1 MVVQDS
7 EGISV
12 LELDDAFLYWAA
24 GTLKT
29 RDDESGRFTIRRR
42 SGDGTVE
49 DVATVEGWIHGLA
62 KHLNRLYWTV
72 QRPRNDPVTGQIM
85 TMEMPNGPITVLE
98 VEWPREIVVNGTRAY
113 WTDFQAGVFSA
124 AVVDGLIEGPP
135 RYFAGWENAVGIADH
150 DQTLFWTQMN
160 LDNSIRYTEKSNPG
174 GFGIIAC
181 NQQWP
186 ETIAVDG
193 ERIYWPSRHIENDTG
208 RLMVVARGGGLPK
221 VLLDDRPVG
230 VWSSIE
236 SSPNQLYW
244 VERETVIMRMTK

>member
-1 MVVQDS
+1 
-7 EGISV
+7 
-12 LELDDAFLYWAA
+12 
-24 GTLKT
+24 
-29 RDDESGRFTIRRR
+29 
-42 SGDGTVE
+42 
-49 DVATVEGWIHGLA
+49 LA

-98 VEWPREIVVNGTRAY
+98 AEWPREIVVNDTRAY

-135 RYFAGWENAVGIADH
+135 RHFAGWENATGIADD
-150 DQTLFWTQMN
+150 DQMLFWTQMN

-174 GFGIIAC
+174 GVGIVAC

-193 ERIYWPSRHIENDTG
+193 ERIYRRSAPRCLCYNGSAGRNRDTRLLQSGGAPGTQDRQNLFHLAASRHEH
-208 RLMVVARGGGLPK
+208 LMSVVYGAARSCAVVSARSWLGH
-221 VLLDDRPVG
+221 
-230 VWSSIE
+230 
-236 SSPNQLYW
+236 QCA
-244 VERETVIMRMTK
+244 